1 MYFLAAALIFTFTVR
16 LAVTRRSDIGGTT
29 MGQKVVALV
38 SIFLWTNVAIA
49 GRLIGLFT

>member
-1 MYFLAAALIFTFTVR
+1 MYFLTAALVFTFTVR
-16 LAVTRRSDIGGTT
+16 LAVTRRADIGGTT